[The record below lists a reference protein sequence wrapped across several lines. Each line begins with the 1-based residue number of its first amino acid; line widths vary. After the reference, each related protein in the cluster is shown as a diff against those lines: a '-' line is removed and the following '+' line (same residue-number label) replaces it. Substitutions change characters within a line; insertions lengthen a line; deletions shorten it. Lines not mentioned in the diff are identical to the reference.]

1 MLPHLEQFES
11 CFEEELK
18 WMDEALIALEEYKNV
33 HTVEEVERELARY
46 SVRERCLLLVSKL
59 AQEWRK
65 VRLRTV

>member
-18 WMDEALIALEEYKNV
+18 WLDEALVALEGYKSV

-46 SVRERCLLLVSKL
+46 SVREGCLFHCF
-59 AQEWRK
+59 
-65 VRLRTV
+65 

>member
-18 WMDEALIALEEYKNV
+18 WLDEALVALEGYKNV

-46 SVRERCLLLVSKL
+46 SVREGCLLLASKL
-59 AQEWRK
+59 SREWRK
-65 VRLRTV
+65 VRVPIL

>member
-18 WMDEALIALEEYKNV
+18 WLDEALVALEGYKNV

-46 SVRERCLLLVSKL
+46 SVSEGYLFLVS
-59 AQEWRK
+59 EMS
-65 VRLRTV
+65 